1 MLGRSIA
8 FRGGVVSVIGVT
20 PPSFFGETVGER
32 PDVWVPLAMQ
42 AALLPGRDWLR
53 DQPGS
58 VEKVMWL
65 HVFGRLRPGVTL
77 ERAQADANVIFAAGS
92 RGLLRID
99 RGRRAAEALSR
110 SASGV
115 EAGRDWRVVLARQF
129 PGAAV
134 RAARR
139 SGLVL
144 LIACANLGNLLLA
157 RTTARNR
164 EMAVRLALGASRGR
178 LIRQLM
184 TESLCLATF
193 GGLVGLFTAFV
204 LRQGLL
210 RLVSDTPIAL
220 PGGARPSHRGFV
232 LVLTV
237 AAGLILGLLPAL
249 RITKTQAVTGL
260 REQGRGIAGSTAW
273 LRLGKLLSSV
283 SWRCRCRCW
292 WAPGSSCAR
301 SSTCSASISA
311 TRRTT
316 C

>member
-1 MLGRSIA
+1 MGRPDVLGRLIA

-77 ERAQADANVIFAAGS
+77 ERAQAEANTIFTQGLAAYYGSIADAGLRKRFLDQRLVLKQAATGAS
-92 RGLLRID
+92 SLRGNFREPLFVLL
-99 RGRRAAEALSR
+99 
-110 SASGV
+110 
-115 EAGRDWRVVLARQF
+115 
-129 PGAAV
+129 GAA
-134 RAARR
+134 
-139 SGLVL
+139 GLVL

-164 EMAVRLALGASRGR
+164 EMTVRLALGASRGR

-193 GGLVGLFTAFV
+193 GGLVGLVTAFV

-210 RLVSDTPIAL
+210 RLVSDTRSRSP
-220 PGGARPSHRGFV
+220 
-232 LVLTV
+232 
-237 AAGLILGLLPAL
+237 AA
-249 RITKTQAVTGL
+249 
-260 REQGRGIAGSTAW
+260 STF
-273 LRLGKLLSSV
+273 
-283 SWRCRCRCW
+283 
-292 WAPGSSCAR
+292 AP
-301 SSTCSASISA
+301 
-311 TRRTT
+311 
-316 C
+316 